1 MLKLKN
7 YRMLTF
13 PLGMI
18 IISLSLFGFP
28 NIVYFQ
34 ASLKTILIPYSLTCR
49 LFFSLILLGLAIV
62 RKKSKSDWKINS
74 HIKDRIHVTVNAS
87 KKITT
92 FKVLRSRWPD
102 GGTGTEPPTLYTII
116 YKVNDHIPIFAV
128 LSIFCLFHFH
138 FNNFSIMSESGL

>member
-1 MLKLKN
+1 
-7 YRMLTF
+7 MLTF

-92 FKVLRSRWPD
+92 FEVLKFVGR
-102 GGTGTEPPTLYTII
+102 TEEQERNLQPYIR
-116 YKVNDHIPIFAV
+116 
-128 LSIFCLFHFH
+128 
-138 FNNFSIMSESGL
+138 